1 MSQKLK
7 FSKPPKLLVFDVN
20 ETLLDLQKVQLAIQ
34 SDLDNKNAFS
44 LWFSTLLQYSMVE
57 SITNQHHSFAE
68 IGKATLQMTAKKLKR
83 NVSDDSIRTILNL
96 IKQLPPHPEVKNALA
111 RFKSNDFSMVALTN
125 GSTEAVKKQMN
136 FAEISEYFERLFS
149 VDEVQSYKPQ
159 AITYQHVL
167 NEMNIEAK
175 DAMMVAAHP
184 WDLAGAKAVGM
195 QTAFIERPSQIYYSL
210 AANPDFTASNLEAL
224 FDRISE

>member
-1 MSQKLK
+1 MSQKLNITE
-7 FSKPPKLLVFDVN
+7 PPKLLVFDVN
-20 ETLLDLQKVQLAIQ
+20 ETLLDLQKLQLAIEG
-34 SDLDNKNAFS
+34 DFGNENAFN

-83 NVSDDSIRTILNL
+83 NVSDESIRTILSL
-96 IKQLPPHPEVKNALA
+96 ITQLPPHPEVKNALA
-111 RFKSNDFSMVALTN
+111 KFKSNKFRIVALTN
-125 GSTEAVKKQMN
+125 GSIEAVKKQMR
-136 FAEISEYFERLFS
+136 FAEISGYFERLFS

-167 NEMNIEAK
+167 DEMNIEAK

-195 QTAFIERPSQIYYSL
+195 KTAFIERPSQIYYPL
-210 AANPDFTASNLEAL
+210 MTKADITVSNLEAL
-224 FDRISE
+224 TERFS